1 MKLVTRGPA
10 RLVAGAISVT
20 AVVAAV
26 AVVAAPAA
34 SGAARAHAAGTPAC
48 SSNGLAVWLD
58 TNSSGAAG
66 SSFFN
71 LMFTNESGRRCTLTG
86 YPGVSAVN
94 LNGKQIGAAAT
105 HNSGLKKKTIT
116 LNNGASAMAELRIVK
131 AGNFPP
137 SICKPTASG
146 GFRVYPPNQKAAK
159 YAPHAFTTCANKSSV
174 TLSIRVVQKSNF
186 KLL

>member
-1 MKLVTRGPA
+1 MKLFTRGPA

-26 AVVAAPAA
+26 AVVAVPAA

-116 LNNGASAMAELRIVK
+116 LNNGA
-131 AGNFPP
+131 
-137 SICKPTASG
+137 
-146 GFRVYPPNQKAAK
+146 
-159 YAPHAFTTCANKSSV
+159 
-174 TLSIRVVQKSNF
+174 
-186 KLL
+186 

>member
-1 MKLVTRGPA
+1 MKLFTRGPG
-10 RLVAGAISVT
+10 RLVAGAISVAALVT
-20 AVVAAV
+20 GVGVVAV
-26 AVVAAPAA
+26 PAA
-34 SGAARAHAAGTPAC
+34 SGAATAAGTPAC

-66 SSFFN
+66 SSFFS

-105 HNSGLKKKTIT
+105 HNAGLKKKTIT
-116 LNNGASAMAELRIVK
+116 LNNGASAMAELRVAE

-137 SICKPTASG
+137 STCKPTMSG

-159 YAPHAFTTCANKSSV
+159 YAPYAFMTCANKSSV

-186 KLL
+186 TLL